1 MCRPAPCGIISRA
14 TALRDVAPVGAGQWL
29 PNKYVRINSGNVPVS
44 ATPAQIPGNGLS
56 IEESFQRIGDS
67 DTRIM
72 LKKIELHPE
81 YRDLLHACIGELEA
95 LGLPSHAASG
105 RAKATSSSPP
115 RTRSRPYHMDPEIN
129 FLLQVRGGK
138 TFHVLSGDDRSI
150 LTEEDIELFYAGKH
164 QSLTFR
170 EEATRREVPFAMQ
183 PGDGV
188 HIPVNHP
195 HWVTTDNEV
204 TISFAL
210 TLQTAE
216 TKRRGV
222 IYAVNHQLRRR
233 GLNPTPYG
241 RSVVRDFIKHQGFR
255 LWSGL
260 RWCLPVR
267 RSTRAID
274 HWHEAASFP
283 GCLRTPCLHGGVGG
297 RQGGTLAPGLA
308 TLLERSSRNEL
319 TQSPDWL
326 LTWWHVYGGL
336 QGRQLRLGLFHD
348 AGRLVGLAP
357 LLRRRH
363 CYGGGLPFRR
373 LEFLASGEPRAPRHL
388 FQPSQHPRR
397 VRRRGEGRRPAG
409 TGHRRGCI
417 WLLG

>member
-1 MCRPAPCGIISRA
+1 
-14 TALRDVAPVGAGQWL
+14 
-29 PNKYVRINSGNVPVS
+29 
-44 ATPAQIPGNGLS
+44 
-56 IEESFQRIGDS
+56 
-67 DTRIM
+67 M

-95 LGLPSHAASG
+95 LGLPF
-105 RAKATSSSPP
+105 
-115 RTRSRPYHMDPEIN
+115 TRGIWAREGYVFISAPNQVTPYHMDPEIN

-150 LTEEDIELFYAGKH
+150 LTDEDIELFYAGKH

-170 EEATRREVPFAMQ
+170 EEATRREVPFPMQ

-260 RWCLPVR
+260 RWCLPIR
-267 RSTRAID
+267 RSTVD
-274 HWHEAASFP
+274 H
-283 GCLRTPCLHGGVGG
+283 
-297 RQGGTLAPGLA
+297 
-308 TLLERSSRNEL
+308 
-319 TQSPDWL
+319 
-326 LTWWHVYGGL
+326 
-336 QGRQLRLGLFHD
+336 
-348 AGRLVGLAP
+348 
-357 LLRRRH
+357 
-363 CYGGGLPFRR
+363 
-373 LEFLASGEPRAPRHL
+373 
-388 FQPSQHPRR
+388 
-397 VRRRGEGRRPAG
+397 
-409 TGHRRGCI
+409 
-417 WLLG
+417 